1 MVSTVLPMNN
11 QPWRKE
17 PKQRTDWLGWRTKNN
32 QSTWNKKNKT
42 QKIDIK
48 RRVWFAFMRTRCFQ
62 CHSDVRSHMDHMHVP
77 QSFRLGSLVEGGC
90 GITCLVP
97 FGAAWERHRVP
108 ISSGRGRPF
117 VRSCETCCSS
127 AKTEDC
133 EIQWGVWLQIGYL
146 GTSSHNIGICL
157 RIFSWN
163 WLPTIYN
170 MYIYIWW

>member
-1 MVSTVLPMNN
+1 
-11 QPWRKE
+11 
-17 PKQRTDWLGWRTKNN
+17 
-32 QSTWNKKNKT
+32 
-42 QKIDIK
+42 
-48 RRVWFAFMRTRCFQ
+48 MRTRCFQ

-133 EIQWGVWLQIGYL
+133 EIQ
-146 GTSSHNIGICL
+146 
-157 RIFSWN
+157 
-163 WLPTIYN
+163 
-170 MYIYIWW
+170 